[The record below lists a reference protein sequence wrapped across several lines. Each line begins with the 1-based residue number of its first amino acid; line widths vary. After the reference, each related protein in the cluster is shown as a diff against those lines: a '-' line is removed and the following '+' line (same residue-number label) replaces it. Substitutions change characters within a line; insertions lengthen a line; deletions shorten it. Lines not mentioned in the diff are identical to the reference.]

1 VGYEVGC
8 QKFQEAIFPRKSS
21 GENWMEFIAYT
32 VSGKSTG
39 RGALILFS
47 IRGRTIM
54 AHKVKPDELMMLLE
68 IAIRSGMKIRC
79 QDIPQ
84 LSLDE
89 IVELLDCFL
98 LLVLHRIDS
107 PRNTLAA

>member
-1 VGYEVGC
+1 
-8 QKFQEAIFPRKSS
+8 
-21 GENWMEFIAYT
+21 
-32 VSGKSTG
+32 
-39 RGALILFS
+39 
-47 IRGRTIM
+47 M

-68 IAIRSGMKIRC
+68 VAITRGMEIRC
-79 QDIPQ
+79 QDILQ

-98 LLVLHRIDS
+98 LLVRNRSDS

>member
-1 VGYEVGC
+1 
-8 QKFQEAIFPRKSS
+8 
-21 GENWMEFIAYT
+21 
-32 VSGKSTG
+32 
-39 RGALILFS
+39 
-47 IRGRTIM
+47 M

-79 QDIPQ
+79 QD
-84 LSLDE
+84 LDE